1 MKRFF
6 FWLFLL
12 LGLFGLL
19 FVGLN
24 LFDSRPG
31 PLPAK
36 RMESASHLEAGNGFF
51 ILWGFAAGAG
61 SDPQTPA
68 FREEVRALVDA
79 PGTTGSP
86 RLRYGQWLARLNAA
100 YRSEWQGANLY
111 VPQLP
116 AEDLCAYF
124 ASRCDAIQEQ
134 RLRFA
139 VPLQRYGQ
147 VVRAAVLADF
157 TPLGWDFPARSF
169 LLAPHA
175 AKLFAASRILAAI
188 DGDWLPAC
196 AELFSA
202 QAAGFKLIASGRTLT
217 VNRLGKT
224 MVELTLRALAS
235 LLNRRDCPP
244 AVARFVLD
252 QLPLRPGRE
261 FGTQAAR
268 DFAWMSFDRALE
280 RVREEKVID
289 PSLLKDYFREPA
301 RFFALERFVAISGPR
316 FFATV
321 HALAAFFLK
330 KNEST
335 AGLRAFWDHVGRLE
349 ETPPA
354 LWGEGPRPAVR
365 LAADLAAGPFWW
377 LRNPLGKMMVR
388 SAVPYTWPVLQHYV
402 YRSHGLKV
410 RYDLVRLLAEARLKA
425 GPGGSLSGAEL
436 ADLLRTAAERDPFS
450 NGPYLFN
457 PVSGMLYSVGPDGRD
472 DNGREM
478 PAAFKDSD
486 IAVPIKFVMGEK
498 NPISAARQ

>member
-12 LGLFGLL
+12 LGFFGLL

-24 LFDSRPG
+24 LFDSRFG

-36 RMESASHLEAGNGFF
+36 GTEPAASLEAGNGFF

-61 SDPQTPA
+61 SDPQVPA
-68 FREEVRALVDA
+68 FQKEIRALVDA
-79 PGTTGSP
+79 PAGTGSP

-100 YRSEWQGANLY
+100 FRGEWQGGANLY

-124 ASRCDAIQEQ
+124 ASRRDAIQEQ
-134 RLRFA
+134 RLRLA
-139 VPLQRYGQ
+139 VPLQRYEQ
-147 VVRAAVLADF
+147 VVRAAELADF
-157 TPLGWDFPARSF
+157 TPLGWEFPARSF
-169 LLAPHA
+169 LLATHA
-175 AKLFAASRILAAI
+175 AKLFAASRIVAAI
-188 DGDWLPAC
+188 DGGWLPAC
-196 AELFSA
+196 ADLFSA
-202 QAAGFKLIASGRTLT
+202 QAAGFKLIASGRTLM

-224 MVELTLRALAS
+224 MVELTLRALAA

-244 AVARFVLD
+244 VVARLVLD
-252 QLPLRPGRE
+252 QLPVRPVRE

-268 DFAWMSFDRALE
+268 DFAWMSFGRALE
-280 RVREEKVID
+280 RVQEEKVID

-316 FFATV
+316 FFATI

-335 AGLRAFWDHVGRLE
+335 AALHAFWDHVGRLE

-354 LWGEGPRPAVR
+354 LWMEGPRPAAH
-365 LAADLAAGPFWW
+365 LAADLDGGPFWW

-388 SAVPYTWPVLQHYV
+388 SAVPFTWPVLQHYV

-410 RYDLVRLLAEARLKA
+410 RYDLTRLLAMARLKA
-425 GPGGSLSGAEL
+425 EPGGSLSRAAL
-436 ADLLRTAAERDPFS
+436 HDLLATAPEQDPFS
-450 NGPYLFN
+450 GKPYLFN
-457 PVSGMLYSVGPDGRD
+457 PESGMLYGVGPDGKD
-472 DNGREM
+472 DSGREL
-478 PAAFKDSD
+478 PTAWKDSD
-486 IAVPIKFVMGEK
+486 IAVPINFIK
-498 NPISAARQ
+498 RD